1 MKNQQIESNL
11 TALNDNHFD
20 NEKMIFE
27 YLNIKKPLKLNNI
40 YFDSNSYPNF
50 FLKENLI
57 SLKRAQIKLDRD
69 INFLTNESLTNGLFD
84 EKSLEP
90 KENNLNNEA
99 HLFKVIDPTNP
110 ELKSTDL
117 SSNNSS
123 NVKDISKKNCNKGNG
138 IFLVAHYKQRGKEC
152 SEKSKLFL
160 KKKHNK
166 SNFDNLQTKI
176 QVHFINFLLNFVND
190 IVHYEFDTN
199 DSFKDIDYGVKKK
212 INHEYTIN
220 LFQKPIK
227 EIITSSITTKYK
239 KSRTELDFNKK
250 LYNKLTEKSKW
261 FKEFL
266 EMKYIDFFKTYYF
279 NKKNPLNF
287 VIINGKA
294 ISVSART
301 KSFHYLLKKENDLEE
316 KMKDLVKNVYFNG
329 YNKENP
335 FVTTK

>member
-57 SLKRAQIKLDRD
+57 SLKRAQIKLDKD

-123 NVKDISKKNCNKGNG
+123 NVKDISKKNCNG

-152 SEKSKLFL
+152 SEKGKLFL

-212 INHEYTIN
+212 INHEYITVN
-220 LFQKPIK
+220 KN
-227 EIITSSITTKYK
+227 IISS
-239 KSRTELDFNKK
+239 
-250 LYNKLTEKSKW
+250 
-261 FKEFL
+261 
-266 EMKYIDFFKTYYF
+266 
-279 NKKNPLNF
+279 
-287 VIINGKA
+287 
-294 ISVSART
+294 
-301 KSFHYLLKKENDLEE
+301 
-316 KMKDLVKNVYFNG
+316 
-329 YNKENP
+329 
-335 FVTTK
+335 

>member
-1 MKNQQIESNL
+1 M
-11 TALNDNHFD
+11 AL
-20 NEKMIFE
+20 
-27 YLNIKKPLKLNNI
+27 
-40 YFDSNSYPNF
+40 
-50 FLKENLI
+50 
-57 SLKRAQIKLDRD
+57 
-69 INFLTNESLTNGLFD
+69 
-84 EKSLEP
+84 
-90 KENNLNNEA
+90 
-99 HLFKVIDPTNP
+99 
-110 ELKSTDL
+110 
-117 SSNNSS
+117 
-123 NVKDISKKNCNKGNG
+123 
-138 IFLVAHYKQRGKEC
+138 
-152 SEKSKLFL
+152 
-160 KKKHNK
+160 
-166 SNFDNLQTKI
+166 
-176 QVHFINFLLNFVND
+176 
-190 IVHYEFDTN
+190 
-199 DSFKDIDYGVKKK
+199 KKK